1 MNSGAFPTK
10 LLGCFAG
17 RIENRVFV
25 FIRKLNLFCGGIS
38 LTAVAVRV
46 LVGFNRV
53 SIPTRIVRML
63 PDPCHE
69 KFSVHF
75 CSASRGTNSYCKLLA
90 VLIRSTSHS
99 RSTNS

>member
-63 PDPCHE
+63 TGSPARLEPPR
-69 KFSVHF
+69 FLVVPIRG
-75 CSASRGTNSYCKLLA
+75 ASFQGTNS
-90 VLIRSTSHS
+90 
-99 RSTNS
+99 